1 MPKFPRKELEIQ
13 ELVHRMIQGYTDDP
27 AIFPNADIPGL
38 QALLTAYETANND
51 QEAKQAVF
59 HLATDV
65 KDVALHAMEV
75 KMRDQLKQSEVDV
88 AANKEALELI
98 GWGPR
103 ATPAP
108 TVPPGQVR
116 VLQIVSEGPGTLKLD
131 WKAPDPATGGPVRTY
146 KMERREEP
154 AAGQPMG
161 AWHEAGLAFVTE
173 AFLSGQPRGLQM
185 EYQVIGLN
193 NAGEGP
199 ASNIVAVVL

>member
-1 MPKFPRKELEIQ
+1 MPRFPKKEIEIQ
-13 ELVHRMIQGYTDDP
+13 ELAHRMIQGYTDDP
-27 AIFPNADIPGL
+27 AVFPHSDVPGL
-38 QALLTAYETANND
+38 QALMTAYETARGD
-51 QEAKQAVF
+51 QEAKQAIL

-75 KMRDQLKQSEVDV
+75 KMRDQIKQSEVDV
-88 AANKEALELI
+88 GANQGKLELI
-98 GWGPR
+98 GWGPH
-103 ATPAP
+103 ATPTP
-108 TVPPGQVR
+108 TAPPGQVR

-146 KMERREEP
+146 KIERREEP
-154 AAGQPMG
+154 VPDQPLG

-173 AFLSGQPRGLQM
+173 ALLTEQPRGLKM